1 MKKKKQTL
9 LWKLSND
16 KLPGDS
22 YLFGTMHVRSEKAF
36 LYQTQVYEKI
46 DQCDAFATEFN
57 LEEMMNGAQADSMD
71 LPGGVT
77 LDQLLK
83 PKQFAKADN
92 LFRKTVGLG
101 LQVFN
106 NSMPLMISNLLTE
119 SLMSAEMPVSID
131 MDLWNYAREQEKV
144 VLGVETFQEQIDI
157 LHSISLDY
165 QVKSLNA
172 TVKNFKCHKK
182 QLKKLTDLYL
192 SADIQKLYKITKK
205 SLHGLRK
212 ILLYNRNVI
221 MAQRIALMAKEQTI
235 CVAVGA
241 GHLAGQKGVLRL
253 LKKEGIKVSPV
264 KLKITDAVS

>member
-1 MKKKKQTL
+1 MKKKKNTL
-9 LWKLSND
+9 LWKISDD

-22 YLFGTMHVRSEKAF
+22 YLFGTMHVRSEEAF
-36 LYQTQVYEKI
+36 LYQTQVYDKI
-46 DQCDAFATEFN
+46 DICAAFATEFN

-71 LPGGVT
+71 LPEGIT
-77 LDQLLK
+77 LDQLLS
-83 PKQFAKADN
+83 PKQYAKADK
-92 LFRKTVGLG
+92 LFKKTIGMG

-106 NSMPLMISNLLTE
+106 NSMPLMISNLMTE

-157 LHSISLDY
+157 LHSISLKY

-172 TVKNFKCHKK
+172 TVKNFKSHSK
-182 QLKKLTDLYL
+182 QLRKLTDLYL
-192 SADIQKLYKITKK
+192 TANIQKLYKITKE

-212 ILLYNRNVI
+212 ILLYDRNAV
-221 MAQRIALMAKEQTI
+221 MAQRIAQMAKEQTI

-253 LKKEGIKVSPV
+253 LKKEGLKVSPV
-264 KLKITDAVS
+264 KLTVSDEVA